1 MIYLEARAD
10 YDFLLYYYSLDQ
22 NEERFIREILKLIIN
37 YPIVWYNFLENILK
51 NKVMINV
58 KNGVMIVSLELLPPK
73 QKKMFRLRIRMFERK
88 QYDRENN
95 RKEGILDTVSL

>member
-1 MIYLEARAD
+1 MEARAD

-58 KNGVMIVSLELLPPK
+58 KNGVMIVSLELLPRN
-73 QKKMFRLRIRMFERK
+73 KK
-88 QYDRENN
+88 D
-95 RKEGILDTVSL
+95 VSIAYTDV